1 MLASRWLLQTHLELL
16 SWLSKVLLSCESLS
30 RPLLYADALWLKLCA
45 RSFLLF
51 DNHLLQVN
59 LVNALSALGN
69 DLNYWRFGA
78 FMLAFRL
85 LAINSNSSRSIVAAV
100 FFLDDI
106 ADIILVVCD
115 SCWYSSLRV
124 WLGNLPLLIF
134 NNLKLMHAWSSV
146 FIYELG
152 ICRSA
157 EQSRA
162 RPDLA
167 IFVWNLV
174 ITIAKLVMV
183 SIIVRHLLRK
193 F

>member
-30 RPLLYADALWLKLCA
+30 RPLLHADALWLKLCA

-69 DLNYWRFGA
+69 YLNDWRFGA

-85 LAINSNSSRSIVAAV
+85 LSINGNPSRSIVAAIL
-100 FFLDDI
+100 FLDDI

-115 SCWYSSLRV
+115 SCWYSSLRE

-146 FIYELG
+146 FIY
-152 ICRSA
+152 
-157 EQSRA
+157 
-162 RPDLA
+162 
-167 IFVWNLV
+167 
-174 ITIAKLVMV
+174 
-183 SIIVRHLLRK
+183 
-193 F
+193 